1 MPYLGN
7 SHVVGDHIN
16 NFKVL
21 DDISSYTATFDGTAT
36 SVVSVADDTIRV
48 PNHRFVQGQ
57 RIIYNNGGGS
67 NISGLTSGTPY
78 YIVFNSNTSFKL
90 ATSAANAANG
100 VVVNILGVASSGTS
114 HTINA
119 SFDGFNTR
127 FKITHSS
134 GKRARFINP
143 SQLTIAVNN
152 VVQRPNLDHSNFNE
166 GFAIQHKEIIVFK
179 NAPSVNEV
187 FWGNLIGET
196 IETFD
201 ISDLKVDNHTGDGST
216 QVFSLSRRVPNNE
229 SVMVS
234 LDGVLQHP
242 TDSTTERSYSTDGN
256 LLTFV
261 SAPANGVEIQI
272 RHLGYAGAA
281 TGEVS
286 GFYGRTGN
294 VTITSS
300 DHITTGD
307 IASRNI
313 NVTGITT
320 ISQNLALNASG
331 TTYPLVV
338 HADADYKG
346 IMVNGSYAPTIG
358 FNILDNYTP
367 SWKLGIHGSS
377 HHNFALSTGTG
388 NSNKLVV
395 QGASNGGK
403 GLFYGDWYAT
413 NLSMAST
420 LYHDGDTDTGLTFGT
435 DTINLHT
442 GNVNRIVINNT
453 SVRIPGNLVVDGVLT
468 YDDVKNVDS
477 IGIVTARNGIDC
489 NGDLDVDGHTN
500 LDNVSI
506 TGFTTVTDG
515 RVRIISPTIANS
527 LDSVTIQGGS
537 SGMSGANDSYAKHGI
552 SFLANAYTSSN
563 VTRTGAQ
570 IYMEKEGSWHQ
581 NHSSPSGYAYGALVF
596 QTSEAPSGGTS
607 NDRLYWLRE
616 RLRISAHGNVG
627 IGISRPTSRL
637 HVIGDGNIT
646 GVVTA
651 TAFKGDGTYL
661 TGIAGFATALSLN
674 PADPLNSIMY
684 HDSVMGIGSTLT
696 IDHPSSAAAAFTR
709 FGDIRI
715 DDDADLIIG
724 SGDDFIHDV
733 LGLNDF
739 ATIGGGSGDGRI
751 RANRY
756 TNRGANG
763 APIIENG
770 ANITGV
776 VTATG
781 ADVNG
786 DLDVDGHTNLDNVSV
801 VGVTT
806 FSEDVKFTGATSGR
820 DITFDKSA
828 NYLRFN
834 DNAFAT
840 FGNSDDLFIYHD
852 GNHSQ
857 IRDVGAGHL
866 LFGGSQIHL
875 MNGAGNE
882 TYLKGVS
889 NAQVDLYFNNSIK
902 LSTTNT
908 GVTVTGALIA
918 DQVGVGDN
926 EAVYVGGSS
935 DLQMYHD
942 ASGSV
947 YGTANSSYIKVQG
960 VHDNILDIFTASA
973 TGKIRLKSNNLAETM
988 LVANGN
994 GAVDL
999 YFDNNLRFQTANYGV
1014 DIFGQSAA
1022 VSFGLYKT
1030 GGTKRGGL
1038 YATNGNVISLLD
1050 GQDHNILRG
1059 VKDGTA
1065 ELYYDNV
1072 KRLETTSTGANVT
1085 GNFGASGNITLSGS
1099 FIMPDSLLHANDTT
1113 TRIRFPGPGT
1123 FAVDTSGNEVLRIAS
1138 DANVR
1143 IIDGDLR
1150 VDTTGK
1156 GIIFGIE
1163 GGSNRP
1169 SIKGNYS
1176 SSSDNNMVFNTTGEE
1191 RLRITGA
1198 GNVGINTSIP
1208 SATLEVSDIG
1218 STGPL
1223 LLLNGASSTE
1233 GDICVD
1239 HDENLQIGHWNK
1251 STSTFTERLS
1261 IPSSGYV
1268 QGNINVP
1275 CFFGEQD
1282 TAHSITNATWTK
1294 LVNFGNEPVNIGGAF
1309 TESTGVFTVGTGQA
1323 GTYVFYGGGGIDDIQ
1338 DADYVEIVFVKNGS
1352 QIGPYSRTHCSAA
1365 NHLTDAQLTFICSMS
1380 EGNTM
1385 ELHIRHSEGSTE
1397 PTEPNRCFFGGYRL
1411 AV

>member
-21 DDISSYTATFDGTAT
+21 DDISSYTETFDGTAT

-48 PNHRFVQGQ
+48 PNHRFIQGQ
-57 RIIYNNGGGS
+57 RVIYNNGGGS

-78 YIVFNSNTSFKL
+78 YIIFNSNTSFKL

-143 SQLTIAVNN
+143 SQLTIAINN

-294 VTITSS
+294 VTLNSN
-300 DHITTGD
+300 DDITTRD
-307 IASRNI
+307 ISSRNI

-358 FNILDNYTP
+358 FNILDNATP

-388 NSNKLVV
+388 NSNKLII

-403 GLFYGDWYAT
+403 GLFYGDWFAT
-413 NLSMAST
+413 NLSMAGS
-420 LYHDGDTDTGLTFGT
+420 LYHDGDTDTAIQFGT
-435 DTINLHT
+435 DLINLKT

-453 SVRIPGNLVVDGVLT
+453 SVTIPGNLVVDGVLT

-489 NGDLDVDGHTN
+489 NGDIDVDGHSN

-506 TGFTTVTDG
+506 AGVTSTSNNFNITSPSAIVDNKNLLRISGGTAGFSASND
-515 RVRIISPTIANS
+515 ANKRFG
-527 LDSVTIQGGS
+527 IQFDACAYD
-537 SGMSGANDSYAKHGI
+537 ANI
-552 SFLANAYTSSN
+552 RE
-563 VTRTGAQ
+563 RTGAR
-570 IYMEKEGSWHQ
+570 IYMEKEGSW
-581 NHSSPSGYAYGALVF
+581 NYGHSPGSYSAWGALVF
-596 QTSEAPSGGTS
+596 QTSRAQSFGTEEA
-607 NDRLYWLRE
+607 REAKIQE
-616 RLRISAHGNVG
+616 RLRITSTGNVG
-627 IGISRPTSRL
+627 IGTSRPGSKL
-637 HVIGDGNIT
+637 DVIGDGNIT

-696 IDHPSSAAAAFTR
+696 IDHPSSATAAFTR

-724 SGDDFIHDV
+724 SGDDFIPDV

-781 ADVNG
+781 ADING

-801 VGVTT
+801 AGVSTFASDVAIGRSMYHVNDIDTSIGFPQNGTVRISGNNLNIAEFTALGTPSATFNTKINATGGTVSIAPTISSNTLPVLTVRNNTQSYDTVLNFQNTNARSSVIQWNNYNNTSTAGNLIFRSMNSPNTEYARFTGAGNFNLLKDLDVDGHTNLDNVSIAGVCTATT
-806 FSEDVKFTGATSGR
+806 FSGSGASLTSIANANISNSAAIAGSKITPNFGSQTLTAGLVYAGGLNSSGGLSLNGGTVDLNFNRTNHTPTYRMVLTGGSNPTMNFRIRDTTNSVDRFLIRHAGQIEIPGDVGIGHPVNFSATNISKFGNYSTLHIKGPSNEGAAIRLQDNADTADSDDFVIYKNHVGG
-820 DITFDKSA
+820 
-828 NYLRFN
+828 YLRIN
-834 DNAFAT
+834 GTDPIIA
-840 FGNSDDLFIYHD
+840 Y
-852 GNHSQ
+852 
-857 IRDVGAGHL
+857 
-866 LFGGSQIHL
+866 
-875 MNGAGNE
+875 MNGA
-882 TYLKGVS
+882 
-889 NAQVDLYFNNSIK
+889 
-902 LSTTNT
+902 
-908 GVTVTGALIA
+908 
-918 DQVGVGDN
+918 
-926 EAVYVGGSS
+926 
-935 DLQMYHD
+935 
-942 ASGSV
+942 
-947 YGTANSSYIKVQG
+947 
-960 VHDNILDIFTASA
+960 
-973 TGKIRLKSNNLAETM
+973 
-988 LVANGN
+988 
-994 GAVDL
+994 
-999 YFDNNLRFQTANYGV
+999 
-1014 DIFGQSAA
+1014 
-1022 VSFGLYKT
+1022 
-1030 GGTKRGGL
+1030 
-1038 YATNGNVISLLD
+1038 
-1050 GQDHNILRG
+1050 
-1059 VKDGTA
+1059 
-1065 ELYYDNV
+1065 
-1072 KRLETTSTGANVT
+1072 
-1085 GNFGASGNITLSGS
+1085 
-1099 FIMPDSLLHANDTT
+1099 
-1113 TRIRFPGPGT
+1113 
-1123 FAVDTSGNEVLRIAS
+1123 
-1138 DANVR
+1138 
-1143 IIDGDLR
+1143 
-1150 VDTTGK
+1150 
-1156 GIIFGIE
+1156 
-1163 GGSNRP
+1163 
-1169 SIKGNYS
+1169 
-1176 SSSDNNMVFNTTGEE
+1176 E
-1191 RLRITGA
+1191 RLRITSA

-1208 SATLEVSDIG
+1208 SATLEVSDVG

-1251 STSTFTERLS
+1251 STSTFTQRMS
-1261 IPSSGYV
+1261 IPSHGYV

-1282 TAHSITNATWTK
+1282 AAHNITNATWTK
-1294 LVNFGNEPVNIGGAF
+1294 LINFGNEPVNIGGAF
-1309 TESTGVFTVGTGQA
+1309 AESTGVFTVGTGQA

-1365 NHLTDAQLTFICSMS
+1365 NNVADTQLTFVCSMS

-1385 ELHIRHSEGSTE
+1385 ELHIRHNEGTTE
-1397 PTEPNRCFFGGYRL
+1397 ATEPNRCFFGGYRL